1 MCSPFSYLRQLHWQT
16 PAGVI
21 VLLLSAMLPAN
32 AQGVGSSRGLSSG
45 EGSNM
50 IQGRVFFPPGE
61 SVTGKVVRLHLE
73 SNETTGTPSAVTD
86 QDGAFRFNAL
96 APGNYT
102 VVVDGGKEYESSRE
116 AVVIDLNSRGRIVQ
130 VTIQLRA
137 KVDSSNPAFAGVPQS
152 ALDAYQKGTAAAQ
165 KGNSKDA
172 AQFLSKAVSISPT
185 FAPALSDLGAQYIR
199 LSQWEKAAETFEALL
214 KLKPND
220 APAHLDM
227 GMVAYNQGMSLLNEN
242 KLDEAGQKMAL
253 AESHLRESLK
263 LKSTGP
269 SAHYYL
275 GLTLLKLKRYDEA
288 QAEMEATIKNGGE
301 NIALAHRTLGGLYMS
316 QHRNKEAADELE
328 KYLKLDPKARD
339 ADKIKESVKQ
349 LRSQ

>member
-1 MCSPFSYLRQLHWQT
+1 MNSPFSYLRRFGWQM
-16 PAGVI
+16 AACVI
-21 VLLLSAMLPAN
+21 LLLSALAAAN
-32 AQGVGSSRGLSSG
+32 AQGVGASRGLSSG
-45 EGSNM
+45 EGSNT

-61 SVTGKVVRLHLE
+61 NNAGKTVKLHLE
-73 SNETTGTPSAVTD
+73 SNEPLGASSAVTD
-86 QDGAFRFNAL
+86 QDGVFRFNGIS
-96 APGNYT
+96 PGNYT
-102 VVVDGGKEYESSRE
+102 VVVDGGKEYESTRE
-116 AVVIDLNSRGRIVQ
+116 PVTIDAVGRGRIVQ
-130 VTIQLRA
+130 VTIQLRLKA
-137 KVDSSNPAFAGVPQS
+137 DASNPAFAGVPQS
-152 ALDAYQKGTAAAQ
+152 ALEAYQKGTAAAQ

-172 AQFLSKAVSISPT
+172 AQFLSKAVSISPN
-185 FAPALSDLGAQYIR
+185 FVPALSDLGAQYIR
-199 LSQWEKAAETFEALL
+199 LSQWDKAAETFEALL

-220 APAHLDM
+220 ATAHVDM
-227 GMVAYNQGMSLLNEN
+227 GMVAYNQGMLLLKES
-242 KLDEAGQKMAL
+242 KADEAAQKMTL

-275 GLTLLKLKRYDEA
+275 GLTLLKLKRWDEA

-316 QHRNKEAADELE
+316 EHRNKEAADELE
-328 KYLKLDPKARD
+328 KYLLLDPKAPD

>member
-1 MCSPFSYLRQLHWQT
+1 MNSPFSYLRRLGWQI
-16 PAGVI
+16 PAGI
-21 VLLLSAMLPAN
+21 ILLLSAVALAN
-32 AQGVGSSRGLSSG
+32 AQGVGASRGLSSG
-45 EGSNM
+45 EGSNT

-61 SVTGKVVRLHLE
+61 NSTGKTIKLHLE
-73 SNETTGTPSAVTD
+73 SNEPLGASNAVTD
-86 QDGAFRFNAL
+86 QDGVFRFNGIS
-96 APGNYT
+96 PGNYT
-102 VVVDGGKEYESSRE
+102 VVVDGGKEYESTRE
-116 AVVIDLNSRGRIVQ
+116 PVTIDAVGRGRIVQ
-130 VTIQLRA
+130 VTIQLRPKA
-137 KVDSSNPAFAGVPQS
+137 DASNPAFAGVPQS
-152 ALDAYQKGTAAAQ
+152 ALEAYQKGTAAAQ

-199 LSQWEKAAETFEALL
+199 LSQWDKAAETFEALL

-220 APAHLDM
+220 ATAHVDM
-227 GMVAYNQGMSLLNEN
+227 GMVAYNQGMLLFKEN
-242 KLDEAGQKMAL
+242 KADEAAQKMTL
-253 AESHLRESLK
+253 AESHLREALK

-275 GLTLLKLKRYDEA
+275 GLTLLKLKRWDEA
-288 QAEMEATIKNGGE
+288 QAEMEATIKNGGD

-316 QHRNKEAADELE
+316 EHRNKEAADELE
-328 KYLKLDPKARD
+328 KYLHLDPKAPD